1 MFQARLEEHL
11 LALAS
16 SVSWDGG
23 DGVVGVLRALL
34 SELAPFDAGEVAV
47 AHPAGFQRWTLTEDE
62 SPLVGEDLLM
72 HLGARPHP
80 VRLDDRHE
88 AEPWPRTAE
97 LLERREL
104 RSLLVL
110 PLNAAGG
117 AEGGIAVAC
126 RHGWAF
132 VGCSLRRLQPIA
144 GMAGLALA
152 QARALT
158 ALRRHE
164 NNAASW
170 SAPAPAPAPL
180 LQPDEALDLQQRLS
194 AIRINLHELRA
205 ALERERERAEDLAAR
220 EARWQEER
228 EAMEREL
235 LELRQRLSGRHDGSP
250 QYPNGGRRRRR

>member
-1 MFQARLEEHL
+1 MFRAPLEQHL

-16 SVSWDGG
+16 AVSWDGG

-80 VRLDDRHE
+80 VRLDDLHE
-88 AEPWPRTAE
+88 AESWPRTAE

-117 AEGGIAVAC
+117 CEGGIGVAC

-132 VGCSLRRLQPIA
+132 VGCSLRRLNPIA

-152 QARALT
+152 QSRALT

-164 NNAASW
+164 NNAAAR
-170 SAPAPAPAPL
+170 SAPALP
-180 LQPDEALDLQQRLS
+180 PDEALDLQQRLS
-194 AIRINLHELRA
+194 AIRIDLHELRA
-205 ALERERERAEDLAAR
+205 ALEHERERASEAETR

-235 LELRQRLSGRHDGSP
+235 LELRQKLSGRNDGP
-250 QYPNGGRRRRR
+250 PPYPNGGRRRRRQ

>member
-1 MFQARLEEHL
+1 MLQARLEEHL

-62 SPLVGEDLLM
+62 SPLAGEDLLM
-72 HLGARPHP
+72 HVSARPHP

-97 LLERREL
+97 LLERRGL

-158 ALRRHE
+158 VLRRHE
-164 NNAASW
+164 GHAAGW
-170 SAPAPAPAPL
+170 SAPAPAPA
-180 LQPDEALDLQQRLS
+180 LQPDEALDVQQRLS
-194 AIRINLHELRA
+194 AIRISLHELRA

-250 QYPNGGRRRRR
+250 PFQNGGRRRRR